1 MYLVVRRG
9 AIEELDRLGQ
19 LAGAAAV
26 ACLREFAESHAE
38 AIAEWTPRP
47 GKVVLRARSP
57 SQWARVLEEPHAG
70 DDDAVVALPP
80 RRRSERG
87 EALTRL
93 QAMSTE
99 LVPPPP
105 DGRGPVTYAL
115 NPRARMSTGKTLAQI
130 AHGAVMAATDDDWVR
145 AGCPARVIAPGEAA
159 FDALTGTEECVAE
172 VRDAGLTEVPPG
184 TITVRVLRRR
194 SRSAPGS
201 TPA

>member
-9 AIEELDRLGQ
+9 AVEELDRLGQ

-26 ACLREFAESHAE
+26 ACLEAFADEYAD
-38 AIAEWTPRP
+38 AIAAWRPRP

-57 SQWARVLEEPHAG
+57 SQWAQVLEEPHAG
-70 DDDAVVALPP
+70 DAEVVVALPP

-93 QAMSTE
+93 QAMSTA
-99 LVPPPP
+99 LAPPPG

-115 NPRARMSTGKTLAQI
+115 NPQARMSTGKTLAQI
-130 AHGAVMAATDDDWVR
+130 AHGAVMAAGDREWVR
-145 AGCPARVIAPGEAA
+145 AGCPARVIAPDEAA
-159 FDALTGTEECVAE
+159 FAALAGSAECVGE

-184 TITVRVLRRR
+184 TITVRVLR
-194 SRSAPGS
+194 A
-201 TPA
+201 A